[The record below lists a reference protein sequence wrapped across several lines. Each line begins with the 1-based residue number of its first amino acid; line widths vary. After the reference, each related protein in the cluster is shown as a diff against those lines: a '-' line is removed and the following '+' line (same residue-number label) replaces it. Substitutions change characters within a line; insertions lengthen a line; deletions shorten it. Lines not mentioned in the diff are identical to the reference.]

1 MLQFPVRPVCENEQF
16 AFEIVGHGP
25 VIWFIVFWMSG
36 SEPEVEPYTEARAK
50 NTNTNRIRNEIVFA
64 IRSRP
69 GRVLVSSAPYRRRKH
84 PCVETD
90 HDQWNVR
97 RQDPGD

>member
-16 AFEIVGHGP
+16 AVETVGHGP

-50 NTNTNRIRNEIVFA
+50 NTNTNRIRNEIVLA
-64 IRSRP
+64 KSRAR
-69 GRVLVSSAPYRRRKH
+69 RVLVTAAPDR
-84 PCVETD
+84 
-90 HDQWNVR
+90 
-97 RQDPGD
+97 